1 MNEQFS
7 NRYTVVRK
15 LGIGG
20 FSRTYLARDLER
32 PDYPLCVIKYL
43 TIDPDQPLESQQ
55 ALWMIINEARI
66 LRRLEKKAFHVPQL
80 LAYSEREDCP
90 YFVADYI
97 EDGELV
103 EAWRQSLNGFTQ
115 ADAIAFLSAVLEVLK
130 VIHDHNI
137 VHQDIKPSNL
147 IRGIDGIWLIDFG
160 AAINLEENPNPE
172 WIFGTPG
179 YSSIEQQE
187 GEVSFTNDLYA
198 LGMTV
203 FNLLTGVDPEAITR
217 HSNGKIDWQAYEVV
231 QEIDAFV
238 LDIIDK
244 LTHSNSQER
253 YHSAISVIN
262 DLQSKPTRTRRV
274 ASWQGLR
281 LHPRSL
287 KIKRPAPRFA
297 LPSAMSISVGVS
309 VASLVWLSRG
319 AWIPGITS
327 TVSPQLARALQPESA
342 TQLTLIHDI
351 GDQSIDAMTI
361 TPDQHLIT
369 ESNGQMQRW
378 NLSSGKVEQSW
389 ASDVLNELIV
399 SPDGHRLVGKTQA
412 GSLLVWSLPDEHP
425 LARLTVPEAIAS
437 MSISPDGHRLATLS
451 MSHTLRI
458 LDTETGHQFDTSQ
471 SRIAAIQYLATNQLA
486 SATEDG
492 KIEVV
497 SADGQIQQDL
507 IGHLQSIHSLTS
519 SADGNW
525 LYSNGED
532 GTILWK
538 LDSGDLVHVLPV
550 VSSEVVTTGIVDQ
563 QFAVQG
569 HDGSLRIWNRNGEVV
584 CTIALNT
591 KAVYSPDGMYIA
603 TITNDH
609 HLKIWQVK
617 GVHHVL

>member
-15 LGIGG
+15 LGVGG

-66 LRRLEKKAFHVPQL
+66 LRRLEKKTFHVPQL

-97 EDGELV
+97 EGGELV
-103 EAWRQSLNGFTQ
+103 ESWRQSLDAFTQ
-115 ADAIAFLSAVLEVLK
+115 ADAIAFLVAVLEVLNA
-130 VIHDHNI
+130 IHDNNI

-147 IRGIDGIWLIDFG
+147 IRGTGGIWLIDFG

-179 YSSIEQQE
+179 YSSIEQQD

-203 FNLLTGVDPEAITR
+203 FNLLTGVDPEAIMR
-217 HSNGKIDWQAYEVV
+217 HSNGKIDWQAYEVA

-238 LDIIDK
+238 LNIIDR

-262 DLQSKPTRTRRV
+262 DLQGVSPRSRRT
-274 ASWQGLR
+274 SIHWQGVRQHL
-281 LHPRSL
+281 RSL
-287 KIKRPAPRFA
+287 KVKRPVSR

-309 VASLVWLSRG
+309 VASLLWLSRS
-319 AWIPGITS
+319 AWMPS
-327 TVSPQLARALQPESA
+327 VADALSMQSHRLQKESAPQLS
-342 TQLTLIHDI
+342 LIQDI
-351 GDQSIDAMTI
+351 GNQQIDAMTI
-361 TPDQHLIT
+361 TPDHHLIT

-412 GSLLVWSLPDEHP
+412 GSLLVWSLPDQRP
-425 LARLTVPEAIAS
+425 LARLTVPEAISS

-458 LDTETGHQFDTSQ
+458 LDTETGHQFNTSQ
-471 SRIAAIQYLATNQLA
+471 FRIAAIQYLATNQLA

-492 KIEVV
+492 RIEIV

-507 IGHLQSIHSLTS
+507 IGHLQAIHSLTS

-525 LYSNGED
+525 LFSSGED

-538 LDSGDLVHVLPV
+538 LDSGELIHVLPV
-550 VSSEVVTTGIVDQ
+550 VSGEAMTTGMVDQ

-569 HDGSLRIWNRNGEVV
+569 NDGSLRIWNRDGEVV
-584 CTIALNT
+584 STIALDH
-591 KAVYSPDGMYIA
+591 KAIYSPDGTYVA
-603 TITNDH
+603 TVTADH

-617 GVHHVL
+617 GNPHVL